1 MWPGCILTEG
11 TTTYRYRTGSYSKD
25 YNILYNILDN
35 TDNMPQMCL
44 YLDEDV
50 QEMVKMRAKERGSS
64 VSSYVN
70 EVLKKNNENRPP
82 EKLLKLLG
90 SWKDDPME
98 EPEELPW
105 SMDIK
110 RKTL

>member
-1 MWPGCILTEG
+1 MPRICI
-11 TTTYRYRTGSYSKD
+11 
-25 YNILYNILDN
+25 
-35 TDNMPQMCL
+35 

-50 QEMVKMRAKERGSS
+50 QKMIKERAEERGSS

-70 EVLKKNNENRPP
+70 EVLRRNNENRPP

-98 EPEELPW
+98 EPEEPPW
-105 SMDIK
+105 SIDID
-110 RKTL
+110 RKSL

>member
-1 MWPGCILTEG
+1 
-11 TTTYRYRTGSYSKD
+11 
-25 YNILYNILDN
+25 
-35 TDNMPQMCL
+35 MPQVCL
-44 YLDEDV
+44 YLDDEV
-50 QEMVKMRAKERGSS
+50 REMTKIRAKERGSS

-70 EVLKKNNENRPP
+70 EILKTEYENRVP
-82 EKLLKLLG
+82 EELIKRLG
-90 SWKDDPME
+90 SWEDDPMK

>member
-1 MWPGCILTEG
+1 
-11 TTTYRYRTGSYSKD
+11 
-25 YNILYNILDN
+25 
-35 TDNMPQMCL
+35 MPQVCL
-44 YLDEDV
+44 YLDDEV
-50 QEMVKMRAKERGSS
+50 QEMTKIRAKERGSS

-70 EVLKKNNENRPP
+70 DVLKRDHENRAP
-82 EKLLKLLG
+82 EELIKRLG
-90 SWKDDPME
+90 SWESDPMK